1 VGVKVLSARHVN
13 IFNNEIY
20 RFQAAVDVAPTS
32 SQTTVVVKGNHIHD
46 NGVGVI
52 TAPGNNA
59 ISFVSTVLRHND
71 IQDNTCGVVT
81 SSFGTNSS
89 TPNASLDCG
98 AATSASGINKI
109 ATSNIYNN
117 GINLNSNTGVFAR
130 GSLATAEIAW
140 NDITNNSAFGLHR
153 VDSATIRTVTPA
165 NNVISGNGASDAPN
179 ANIALT
185 KRAAKR
191 LR

>member
-1 VGVKVLSARHVN
+1 VGFIN
-13 IFNNEIY
+13 
-20 RFQAAVDVAPTS
+20 
-32 SQTTVVVKGNHIHD
+32 
-46 NGVGVI
+46 
-52 TAPGNNA
+52 APGNNT
-59 ISFVSTVLRHND
+59 ISFTSAVLRHND

-89 TPNASLDCG
+89 TPNAALDCG

-109 ATSNIYNN
+109 AQTHIYNN

-153 VDSATIRTVTPA
+153 LDSATIRTVTPA
-165 NNVISGNGASDAPN
+165 TNVISGNGASDAPN
-179 ANIALT
+179 ANVALT